1 MDNTTVANTHFLQKF
16 TLSLLMLV
24 LIAGIIF
31 IGSDVIVPF
40 AFALLLSVLLLP
52 FNNYLEKKGLP
63 RVLAILLSL
72 IISLVLIACVV
83 YFLTTQISAFM
94 EDIPTIKKQLNL
106 HIKNIQQFIYQQFNL
121 TRKEQTA
128 MFQDAKEQMKDSG
141 TGIVGQTFVSLTH
154 TLAVVVLLPVYSFLI
169 LYYRNMIRKFL
180 IDVFDDK
187 HEDKVAD
194 VLKESK
200 SIVQSYMTGL
210 LIETAIV
217 ASINSAGFLILGI
230 KYAIFLGIIAAI
242 LNLIPYIGMLIA
254 SILCMLIT
262 LTTSPDISDVLWTG
276 AILVVVQFV
285 DNNIL
290 MPKIVSSKVK
300 INALISILGVL
311 IGGALAGISGMF
323 LSIPSIAIL
332 KTIFDRV
339 DHLKPWGMLLGDE
352 ITKPEAGEIYKR
364 ISRIGYKTTRKS
376 PAAGKSVQ

>member
-1 MDNTTVANTHFLQKF
+1 MINTTGPDLHFLQKL
-16 TLSLLMLV
+16 TLSLFMLV
-24 LIAGIIF
+24 LIGGLIF

-40 AFALLLSVLLLP
+40 AFAMLLSVLLLP
-52 FNNYLEKKGLP
+52 VNNFLEKKGVP

-72 IISLVLIACVV
+72 VISLILIAGVI

-106 HIKNIQQFIYQQFNL
+106 HIKNVQQYIYQQFNL
-121 TRKEQTA
+121 SRKEQTE
-128 MFQDAKEQMKDSG
+128 MIQDAREQMKDSG
-141 TGIVGQTFVSLTH
+141 TGIVGQTFASVTH

-180 IDVFDDK
+180 IEVFDNK

-200 SIVQSYMTGL
+200 NIVLSYMTGL
-210 LIETAIV
+210 MIETAIV
-217 ASINSAGFLILGI
+217 ATINSAGFLILGI

-254 SILCMLIT
+254 SLICMMIT
-262 LTTSPDISDVLWTG
+262 LTSSTEISDVLWVG
-276 AILVVVQFV
+276 AILVVVQFI

-311 IGGALAGISGMF
+311 IGGSLAGIPGMF

-352 ITKPEAGEIYKR
+352 ITKPGEGEIYKR
-364 ISRIGYKTTRKS
+364 ISKIGYKTKRKTAS
-376 PAAGKSVQ
+376 AERPLS